1 MMCKAQRPLF
11 KQSKLSANGDSN
23 SPADTMY
30 TTRPIKPKKHLIHK
44 ITPQHIKKKGSFDT
58 LSNTISSQQQ
68 KQQKKGIKE
77 WEPPPKKKQWL
88 ESTEL
93 QPWTKKARKVISM
106 TTTNKN
112 NHNRKCFSLHP
123 ENTECNKKRIMK
135 ENLYEEEEEEEEH
148 KGHHNRNKSHPK
160 TLPKKKVERS
170 RIIIEN
176 KNNSRNNF
184 SLHPKNTDC
193 NKKAW
198 WKKNYN
204 KNRKAITMGTKTT
217 PKISKKGRKSA

>member
-1 MMCKAQRPLF
+1 MLCKAQRPLF

-44 ITPQHIKKKGSFDT
+44 VTPQHIKKKGKLWHLKQYHLLT
-58 LSNTISSQQQ
+58 TT
-68 KQQKKGIKE
+68 KQQEKGIKE
-77 WEPPPKKKQWL
+77 WEPPPKKKKCL

-112 NHNRKCFSLHP
+112 NNNRKCFSLHP

-135 ENLYEEEEEEEEH
+135 ENLYEEEEEH

-160 TLPKKKVERS
+160 TLPKKKRS
-170 RIIIEN
+170 EE
-176 KNNSRNNF
+176 
-184 SLHPKNTDC
+184 
-193 NKKAW
+193 AE
-198 WKKNYN
+198 
-204 KNRKAITMGTKTT
+204 
-217 PKISKKGRKSA
+217 